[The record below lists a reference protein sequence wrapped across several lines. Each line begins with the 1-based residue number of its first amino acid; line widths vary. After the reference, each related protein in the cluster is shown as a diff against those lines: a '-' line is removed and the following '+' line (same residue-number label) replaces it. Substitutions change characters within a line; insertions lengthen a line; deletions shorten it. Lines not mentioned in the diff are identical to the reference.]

1 MRRWIPFF
9 AWMVLIFIGSSIP
22 RLSTKDLGLPS
33 YSDKVAHCLEYL
45 ILGFLF
51 FRGIRGEGRRMGL
64 HALFIV
70 IATGLVIAT
79 IDEFHQSY
87 IPGRDANFWDWTA
100 DMTGVVI
107 GALIGLGRTR
117 ALVRRPEKT

>member
-1 MRRWIPFF
+1 MKRWIPFF
-9 AWMVLIFIGSSIP
+9 AWMILIFVGSSIP

-33 YSDKVAHCLEYL
+33 YSDKVAHFFEYL

-51 FRGIRGEGRRMGL
+51 FRGIRGEGRRMGF

-70 IATGLVIAT
+70 IVTGLAIAS

-87 IPGRDANFWDWTA
+87 IPGRDADLWDWTA
-100 DMTGVVI
+100 DMAGIVT
-107 GALIGLGRTR
+107 GALIGMGRTR
-117 ALVRRPEKT
+117 ARSRRAERT